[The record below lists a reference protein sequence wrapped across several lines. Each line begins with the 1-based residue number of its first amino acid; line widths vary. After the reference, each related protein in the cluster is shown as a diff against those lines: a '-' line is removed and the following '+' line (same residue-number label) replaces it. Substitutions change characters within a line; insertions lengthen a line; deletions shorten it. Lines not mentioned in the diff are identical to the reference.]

1 MLDIKLLRRHPK
13 YVEGELLKRKF
24 FFDADLFSKLDTDR
38 KFLQNSIQDLKDKKK
53 KYSNFIKI
61 SDNRKSKDTNCFF
74 NKINFIN
81 EVLKT
86 KILKLKKVLEQIE
99 VILLSLPNFLH
110 CSVPLGN
117 QNEEIRTYGT
127 ISNFGFPIKSH
138 DELGKELGQIDFN
151 SAAKIVGSRFVVMS
165 SHIARLHRALIQ
177 FMMDVHVLEH
187 DYREIYTPYIVNK
200 KSLFCTGQLPKF
212 SNGLFKLCGEED
224 FYLISTSEISVTNIV
239 RDIILMEKNLPI
251 KYVCYSPCFRKEAG
265 SYGKDNKGI
274 IRQHQFEKVELVW
287 ITVPE
292 KSYESLEILINHAEV
307 ILKRLELPYR
317 VMNLCRKDIGVNA
330 SKTYDLEVW
339 FPSQNCYR
347 EVSSCSNMEDFQSR
361 RMKARYREC
370 NTNKIKLVHTLN
382 GSGLAVGRVLAAIME
397 NYQDENGNIC
407 VPNVLKTYLSG
418 LDIIRPCSEKLY

>member
-1 MLDIKLLRRHPK
+1 MLDIKLLRKRPE
-13 YVEGELLKRKF
+13 YVKGELLKRQF
-24 FFDADLFSKLDTDR
+24 FFDADLFGKLDKDR
-38 KFLQNSIQDLKDKKK
+38 KFLQCSIQDLKSKKK

-61 SDNRKSKDTNCFF
+61 SDDGKCKNIDYFF

-81 EVLKT
+81 EILKT
-86 KILKLKKVLEQIE
+86 KMFKLKKILEQIE

-110 CSVPLGN
+110 YSVPLGN
-117 QNEEIRTYGT
+117 KNEEIRTCGS
-127 ISNFGFPIKSH
+127 ISKFSFPVKSH
-138 DELGKELGQIDFN
+138 DELGKGLGQIDFN
-151 SAAKIVGSRFVVMS
+151 SASKIVGSRFVVMS
-165 SHIARLHRALIQ
+165 AYIARLHRALIQ

-187 DYREIYTPYIVNK
+187 DYQEIYIPYIINK

-212 SNGLFKLCGEED
+212 SNDLFKLCGKED
-224 FYLISTSEISVTNIV
+224 FYLISTSEIPVTNIV
-239 RDIILMEKNLPI
+239 RDVILIEKNLPI
-251 KYVCYSPCFRKEAG
+251 KYVCCSPCFRKEAG
-265 SYGKDNKGI
+265 SYGKDSKGM

-317 VMNLCRKDIGVNA
+317 VMNLCRKDIGTNS

-361 RMKARYREC
+361 RMKTRYREY
-370 NTNKIKLVHTLN
+370 NTNRIKLVHTLN
-382 GSGLAVGRVLAAIME
+382 GSGLAVGRILAAIME

-407 VPNVLKTYLSG
+407 VPSVLKTYLSG
-418 LDIIRPCSEKLY
+418 LDIIKPCSKKLY